1 MDQLKYL
8 EIEEFIIKKI
18 KNEEYIAD
26 EKIPSELDFAKMFD
40 VSRMT
45 ARKALE
51 NLVSKNYLY
60 KIERKGTYVKD
71 NDEKSEINLDEIVSF
86 EKRVKKEGKLAE
98 TQVLKFELKKPNKL
112 IVKKMNLEEDEKV
125 YYYERVRLIDKEPFA
140 LEIGYIPERFAKM
153 KQEDVRGSIYEFMG
167 QNNLKIKSLKKEY
180 IAIVPDSKIKEIL
193 NIRNNIAVFKIEYAN
208 IIQGDEMFQYTK
220 VYYNQNRYKFIQIV
234 NA

>member
-112 IVKKMNLEEDEKV
+112 IVKKMNLEKDEKV